1 MVQSFGTAATAATSR
16 LTVAPNAATVVD
28 DLLVIVVEVRR
39 AAPVATITSVT
50 DTAANSWT
58 RAGVVRQGTTDEEM
72 WYAVNAAPILTSGSV
87 NVTTTAVSSIA
98 MTVMELSGIATSAPL
113 DVIASRSGGT
123 QTPSIGPTAV
133 THQPNEIAVAAIGWA
148 TPATPTG
155 QTTGYNV
162 LAAAQS
168 RVSGEAVGEQAA
180 FRALTTSGGQ
190 QYGATLPSK
199 LPWTGII
206 ATFEANLAPPTPTP
220 TPTVT
225 PSPPPGSP
233 IKHVVVIYQENHS
246 FDNVLGPW
254 CDQTGMCNGIPAAVT
269 LKSGV
274 VVTPSD
280 ATDRI
285 PTMEHSVAGNAAAV
299 DGGKMDG
306 WASLKGCSAPQY
318 ACVSAFQ
325 PSQIP
330 NLIALARNF
339 AISDATFSMSDS
351 ASWGGHLYAVAA
363 TTDGFT
369 GDIPSPK
376 NGVTPG
382 QGWGCDSD
390 LMGRWQATLGGAY
403 SMQPSCIPD
412 YSLNSTQYPNGG
424 SFAPTSV
431 AHVPT
436 IMDELDAAGLP
447 WRFYTSNYDWATCPS
462 FAGCLYTSQRNNMV
476 PTTSILNDAGA
487 GTLPSF
493 SLLLPSASTTS
504 STSQHNDTSMLAGD
518 NWLGQVLTAIEDGPE
533 WATTT
538 VFITYDDC
546 GCFYDHVAPGV
557 NPDGTQQGSRSP
569 LVIISPYAVAGYV
582 DHTHTSFAGILAYV
596 EQTFGLSPLGMNDAG
611 AYPFTNSF
619 NYDQAPLA
627 GVPMTVT
634 PLPPPSRDLA
644 EPEDPSDT

>member
-1 MVQSFGTAATAATSR
+1 M
-16 LTVAPNAATVVD
+16 
-28 DLLVIVVEVRR
+28 
-39 AAPVATITSVT
+39 
-50 DTAANSWT
+50 
-58 RAGVVRQGTTDEEM
+58 
-72 WYAVNAAPILTSGSV
+72 
-87 NVTTTAVSSIA
+87 TTTAVSSIA
-98 MTVMELSGIATSAPL
+98 MTVMELGGVATSGPL
-113 DVIASRSGGT
+113 DTIASRSGGT

-133 THQPNEIAVAAIGWA
+133 TQQPNEIALAAIGWD
-148 TPATPTG
+148 TPVTPTH
-155 QTTGYNV
+155 QMAGYNV
-162 LAAAQS
+162 LAAQQS
-168 RVSGEAVGEQAA
+168 AVSGEAVGEQAA
-180 FRALTTSGGQ
+180 FRVLTTSGAQ
-190 QYGATLPSK
+190 QYGATLPSR

-206 ATFEANLAPPTPTP
+206 ATFKATLAPPTPTP
-220 TPTVT
+220 TAT
-225 PSPPPGSP
+225 PSAPPPGDP
-233 IKHVVVIYQENHS
+233 IKHIVVIYQENHS

-254 CDQTGMCNGIPAAVT
+254 CDQTGKCNGIPATVT
-269 LKSGV
+269 LKGGV
-274 VVTPSD
+274 VVTPSE
-280 ATDRI
+280 ATDLI

-369 GDIPSPK
+369 GDIPTAT

-382 QGWGCDSD
+382 QGWGCDSN
-390 LMGRWQATLGGAY
+390 LIGRWQATLGGAY

-424 SFAPTSV
+424 AFAPTSV
-431 AHVPT
+431 SHVPT

-447 WRFYTSNYDWATCPS
+447 WKFYTSNYDWATCPS
-462 FAGCLYTSQRNNMV
+462 FAGCLYTSQRSNMV
-476 PTTSILNDAGA
+476 PTTNILNDAEA

-493 SLLLPSASTTS
+493 SLLLPTASTSS

-518 NWLGQVLTAIEDGPE
+518 NWLGQALSAIEDGPD

-557 NPDGTQQGSRSP
+557 NPDGTQQGPRSP

-582 DHTHTSFAGILAYV
+582 DHTPTSFAGILAYV
-596 EQTFGLSPLGMNDAG
+596 EQTFGLSALGVNDAS

-619 NYDQAPLA
+619 DYNQSPLA
-627 GVPMTVT
+627 SVPMTVT
-634 PLPPPSRDLA
+634 PLPPGSRNLA
-644 EPEDPSDT
+644 EPEDSSDT